1 MYLPFALLKML
12 PTRFSF
18 LSFFPAPI
26 YFARPSIRAHCRHSK
41 RPFAP
46 VLVRILRARASLAK
60 GFALLF
66 LFFITIKST
75 FHRERTPL
83 RS

>member
-26 YFARPSIRAHCRHSK
+26 YFVRPSTRAHCRHSEW
-41 RPFAP
+41 PFAP
-46 VLVRILRARASLAK
+46 VFVRILRAHASLAK